1 MSPDRTLRLW
11 PGVTLAAVQLL
22 VMVGGS
28 FVPENGVMIAPLGG
42 MAGAVLIFL
51 WWLFF
56 SRAAWAERIGAF
68 VLMAIVILAA
78 KSIADPSVVGAG
90 QGMLMYMLPI
100 PFIALALVAWAA
112 ITESL
117 QGVSRYTSLAAAIV
131 IAVTP
136 FVLVRT
142 AGVRG
147 GGAFFEPHWRWTPTP
162 EQILL
167 ATAKDE
173 PKPLPAPAAVVQ
185 SPKEEPKVIDTAPSK
200 PTAAAGAAL
209 SEVVAS
215 DGRDDRVEW
224 AGFRGPNRDSVIHGV
239 SINTDWA
246 ATPPVEL
253 WRKPIGPGWSS
264 FSVQGDLIYTQE
276 QRGDDEVVA
285 CYRLSTGE
293 PVWKH
298 KDHVRFYESNGGA
311 GPRAT
316 PTLSRG
322 RAYAFGATGMLNA
335 LDARTGAV
343 NWSRNAAADTKRKQ
357 EFWGFTSSP
366 LVLDDSVVIAV
377 AGTLAS
383 YDLATGKPRWIGP
396 QHGGSYSSPY
406 LVTIDGIPQILLLA
420 PPGVISVAPADG
432 KLLWEHTWD
441 GGAIVQP
448 NMTEDGDILIS
459 AMTMTGGEGVRR
471 LNVSNASGAW
481 KVVERWTSNGLK
493 PYFNDYVVHKGH
505 AYGFDNSI
513 MSCID
518 LADGK
523 RVWKGGRY
531 GNGQV
536 FLLADQDLLLVT
548 TEEGEIALVSAT
560 PDKFTEIAKI
570 PALDGKT
577 WNHPVL
583 VGDRLLVRNGQEMA
597 AFRVTLATKTTTV
610 DEK

>member
-1 MSPDRTLRLW
+1 MSNGQSLRLW
-11 PGVTLAAVQLL
+11 PGITIAAIEVL
-22 VMVGGS
+22 VIAAATFMGSDGVIVGL
-28 FVPENGVMIAPLGG
+28 LGG
-42 MAGAVLIFL
+42 IAAALLIFL

-56 SRAAWAERIGAF
+56 SRAAWTERIGAF
-68 VLMAIVILAA
+68 VLMAAGVIAA
-78 KSIADPSVVGAG
+78 KSIAHPSIVGAG
-90 QGMLMYMLPI
+90 QGMLMYMLPL
-100 PFIALALVAWAA
+100 PLLALALVGWAA
-112 ITESL
+112 ITQSL
-117 QGVSRYTSLAAAIV
+117 RGASRYTSLAAAIV
-131 IAVTP
+131 IACTP

-147 GGAFFEPHWRWTPTP
+147 GGAFLEPHWRWTPTP
-162 EQILL
+162 EEILL
-167 ATAKDE
+167 ATAKDD
-173 PKPLPAPAAVVQ
+173 PKPPPPAPAVVET
-185 SPKEEPKVIDTAPSK
+185 PKEEPKAEPKTEPKPVPS
-200 PTAAAGAAL
+200 PIAAAVPDEPIL
-209 SEVVAS
+209 
-215 DGRDDRVEW
+215 W
-224 AGFRGPNRDSVIHGV
+224 PGFRGASRDSVIHGV

-246 ATPPVEL
+246 ATPPVQL
-253 WRKPIGPGWSS
+253 WRRPIGPGWSS

-276 QRGDDEVVA
+276 QRGDDEIVA

-316 PTLSRG
+316 PTLSGG

-343 NWSRNAAADTKRKQ
+343 IWSRNAAADTKRKQ

-366 LVLDDSVVIAV
+366 LVLDDSVVVAV

-383 YDLATGKPRWIGP
+383 YDRATGKPRWIGP
-396 QHGGSYSSPY
+396 QHGGSYSSPS
-406 LVTIDGIPQILLLA
+406 LVTIDGVQQILLLA

-448 NMTEDGDILIS
+448 NMTGDGDILIS

-471 LNVSNASGAW
+471 INVSNASGAW
-481 KVVERWTSNGLK
+481 KVDERWTSNGLK

-518 LADGK
+518 LTDGK

-536 FLLADQDLLLVT
+536 FLLADQDVLLVT

-597 AFRVTLATKTTTV
+597 AFRVTLASKSATAE
-610 DEK
+610 EKQ

>member
-1 MSPDRTLRLW
+1 MSTEKSLRLW
-11 PGVTLAAVQLL
+11 PGITIVIIEAVL
-22 VMVGGS
+22 
-28 FVPENGVMIAPLGG
+28 FAIAPVIGSDRVMMGLLGG
-42 MAGAVLIFL
+42 VVAALLILL
-51 WWLFF
+51 WWIFF
-56 SRAAWAERIGAF
+56 SRAAWAERIGAIA
-68 VLMAIVILAA
+68 LMAAAIVAA
-78 KSIADPSVVGAG
+78 KSVAHPSVVGAG
-90 QGMLMYMLPI
+90 QGMLMYMLPL
-100 PFIALALVAWAA
+100 PFLAVALVAWAGA
-112 ITESL
+112 ARRLE
-117 QGVSRYTSLAAAIV
+117 GVSRYAALIAAIV
-131 IAVTP
+131 IAIAP
-136 FVLVRT
+136 FTLIRT

-162 EQILL
+162 EEVLL
-167 ATAKDE
+167 ATVKDE
-173 PKPLPAPAAVVQ
+173 PKPLPPVPAVVETAKAEPKTAEPAKAAV
-185 SPKEEPKVIDTAPSK
+185 EK
-200 PTAAAGAAL
+200 PA
-209 SEVVAS
+209 VVATEP
-215 DGRDDRVEW
+215 DLGAIAW
-224 AGFRGPNRDSVIHGV
+224 AGFRGPGRNSVVHGV
-239 SINTDWA
+239 RINTDWS

-264 FSVQGDLIYTQE
+264 FSVQGDLIFTQE
-276 QRGDDEVVA
+276 QRGDDEIVA
-285 CYRLSTGE
+285 CYRLSTGV
-293 PVWKH
+293 PVWRH
-298 KDHVRFYESNGGA
+298 RDHTRFYESNGGA

-316 PTLSRG
+316 PTLDRG
-322 RAYAFGATGMLNA
+322 RVYAFGATGMLNA

-343 NWSRNAAADTKRKQ
+343 IWSRNAAADTKRKQ

-366 LVLDDSVVIAV
+366 LVLDDAVVVAV

-406 LVTIDGIPQILLLA
+406 LVTIDGVQQILLLA

-481 KVVERWTSNGLK
+481 KIDERWTSNGLK

-536 FLLADQDLLLVT
+536 FLLADQDVLLVT

-560 PDKFTEIAKI
+560 PDKFTELAKI

-597 AFRVTLATKTTTV
+597 AFRLTLAAKPATV